1 MYQKIISTLVVMAI
15 AIFGYLACTGPQSNG
30 LDILILNGKI
40 VNGTGNPWFYGDA
53 GIKDNTIIAIRDLSN
68 QTAAL
73 VIDAEGFIV
82 SPGFIDMHTHCDDY
96 GVNLNYLIQGVTT
109 VRTGSCGSGT
119 YKIAET
125 KAAWEELDIGT
136 NAVLLVGNIPVREEV
151 MGDDQQR
158 APTQTEIEQMQEL
171 IRRAMQEGAWGAVH
185 MLS

>member
-96 GVNLNYLIQGVTT
+96 GLGEPSSNVNLNYLIQGVTT
-109 VRTGSCGSGT
+109 VRTGSCGSGCGKYT
-119 YKIAET
+119 R
-125 KAAWEELDIGT
+125 
-136 NAVLLVGNIPVREEV
+136 P
-151 MGDDQQR
+151 
-158 APTQTEIEQMQEL
+158 
-171 IRRAMQEGAWGAVH
+171 
-185 MLS
+185 

>member
-96 GVNLNYLIQGVTT
+96 GLGEPSSKGTQLQRQSELLDSGSYNGPDRKLRIRDVQDRRNQSGLGRAGHRNQCCS
-109 VRTGSCGSGT
+109 SCGKYT
-119 YKIAET
+119 R
-125 KAAWEELDIGT
+125 
-136 NAVLLVGNIPVREEV
+136 P
-151 MGDDQQR
+151 
-158 APTQTEIEQMQEL
+158 
-171 IRRAMQEGAWGAVH
+171 
-185 MLS
+185 